1 MRRFV
6 LQVILKLGRYAVLPV
21 VAIAGVLLLAWLVVL
36 DHYTIAA
43 LATAPIVFCVG
54 TAALALPLGILL
66 LPSQRDRNFRADETA
81 APGLWAI
88 WKDLDRAFARS
99 GRTLTID
106 DNFNA
111 SIMEQRRYAGLF
123 RQHVTMIVGLPLLIV
138 LDARA
143 IRAIVAH
150 EIAHMR
156 LRHTSGLTN
165 LYDFVAASENVLHY
179 ADPDRTVTG
188 RIAHLLL
195 HSLIEWLWTEYR
207 ALSRENELCADADAG
222 KQVGREEMARALV
235 LTEGGGARLTELVM
249 TPLEKEILGAIKV
262 PTPPLQRMMSLLED
276 IKAPEQLVAA
286 AVAGLKSEE
295 DPASRHPPFGKRL
308 ANLGFTDI
316 PPIGRVETS
325 AIDQLLSPETASKL
339 VTRFDE
345 EWRKKMQGW
354 VSVGR

>member
-21 VAIAGVLLLAWLVVL
+21 VAIAGVLLLAWLIVL

-111 SIMEQRRYAGLF
+111 SIMEQSRYAGLF
-123 RQHVTMIVGLPLLIV
+123 R
-138 LDARA
+138 
-143 IRAIVAH
+143 
-150 EIAHMR
+150 
-156 LRHTSGLTN
+156 
-165 LYDFVAASENVLHY
+165 
-179 ADPDRTVTG
+179 
-188 RIAHLLL
+188 
-195 HSLIEWLWTEYR
+195 
-207 ALSRENELCADADAG
+207 
-222 KQVGREEMARALV
+222 
-235 LTEGGGARLTELVM
+235 
-249 TPLEKEILGAIKV
+249 
-262 PTPPLQRMMSLLED
+262 
-276 IKAPEQLVAA
+276 
-286 AVAGLKSEE
+286 
-295 DPASRHPPFGKRL
+295 
-308 ANLGFTDI
+308 GFTEI
-316 PPIGRVETS
+316 PPVGRVETS
-325 AIDQLLSPETASKL
+325 AIDQLLSPETAREL
-339 VTRFDE
+339 LTRFDE
-345 EWRKKMQGW
+345 EWRKKMQGR